1 MSFLLLT
8 LLYFT
13 TLILFFSIGSLIK
26 KKINIFNTLCNIDI
40 TIIGYGIFII
50 LSFHLY
56 FILNFSVDY
65 IIIFFSLI
73 LLIFFISN
81 HIYLKNNKKLIFN
94 NLIIFLSFFFIFFSP
109 SIFYGEQFYV
119 FRGNYWDHFNYL
131 SSSML
136 FNKYNFYDL
145 KSDDVIA
152 NYKNF
157 QSISSIIVY
166 RPFINFFQSL
176 YLSFQSLNIFL
187 IAHSFKIFLTF
198 LNFLALVSFLSIF
211 KKIKFY
217 QKIIISITFSV
228 SFFSLYVFETDALS
242 HLGSISL
249 FLLSI
254 KFIYLIFEDKKKNTL
269 QNILILSILTSSLF
283 LVYPEI
289 FCIFLIIAFVYLN
302 TQLLKKKKLNFKII
316 LGSFFVFVLLTISS
330 YELNYKFLIIQFS
343 QALNS
348 NVDWWGY
355 FGAFIFGKKS
365 LVLDPIYVENIKDS
379 ILNKS
384 FFELTSQFYFDHI
397 ENGYNYVVL
406 NFIPSIFGLYYL
418 TPDNSEIDFKFIFIF
433 FTLFLNIYI
442 LLILVKNF
450 KHLYKKKLNFIIFNF
465 VIILIINS
473 YFIINQNFWT
483 IIKIYSYFLVFI
495 YLFLIID
502 LKKEKINRLML
513 IMIIIFPIYKYS
525 SFNNG
530 IGKYDSFPS
539 IIDTKYKKNINWN
552 LEKKKLTK
560 CDTIYSLEK
569 DYFVNRYI
577 EIKTIHN
584 NKTFQNKA
592 SFSKNNKKGCIVS
605 IIEKGFIVTSIK

>member
-1 MSFLLLT
+1 MNFLLLI
-8 LLYFT
+8 LLYFI

-26 KKINIFNTLCNIDI
+26 NKLNIFNGLCNIDI
-40 TIIGYGIFII
+40 SIIGYGIFTI

-56 FILNFSVDY
+56 FILNLSNQY
-65 IIIFFSLI
+65 IIIIFSII
-73 LLIFFISN
+73 LLIFLITNLS
-81 HIYLKNNKKLIFN
+81 YLKNNKKLVLNF
-94 NLIIFLSFFFIFFSP
+94 LIIFLFFFFILFIP

-131 SSSML
+131 SSSIL

-145 KSDDVIA
+145 KSDAVIA

-157 QSISSIIVY
+157 QNISSIIVY

-176 YLSFQSLNIFL
+176 YLNFQSLNIFL

-198 LNFLALVSFLSIF
+198 INFLALLSFLSIF

-217 QKIIISITFSV
+217 QKIIISFAFSV

-249 FLLSI
+249 FLLCI
-254 KFIYLIFEDKKKNTL
+254 KFLYLIFDEKKRNTS
-269 QNILILSILTSSLF
+269 QNIIILSILTSSFF
-283 LVYPEI
+283 LIYPEL

-302 TQLLKKKKLNFKII
+302 SQLLKKNKLNFKII
-316 LGSFFVFVLLTISS
+316 ISSFFVFIILTISS
-330 YELNYKFLIIQFS
+330 YELNYKFLIIQFN

-365 LVLDPIYVENIKDS
+365 LVLDPTYVENIKNS
-379 ILNKS
+379 ILNKN
-384 FFELTSQFYFDHI
+384 FFELSKQFYFDHV
-397 ENGYNYVVL
+397 ENGYNFLAL

-418 TPDNSEIDFKFIFIF
+418 TIDNSVIQYKYIFVF
-433 FTLFLNIYI
+433 LVLFLNIYI
-442 LLILVKNF
+442 LHILRKNIEY
-450 KHLYKKKLNFIIFNF
+450 LYKKKLNIIIFNII
-465 VIILIINS
+465 IILSINS
-473 YFIINQNFWT
+473 YLIINQNFWT
-483 IIKIYSYFLVFI
+483 VIKIYSYLLVFI

-502 LKKEKINRLML
+502 LQKEKINRLIL
-513 IMIIIFPIYKYS
+513 ILIIFFPIYKYS
-525 SFNNG
+525 SFNDG
-530 IGKYDSFPS
+530 IGKHDSFPS
-539 IIDTKYKKNINWN
+539 IIDKKYKKNINWD
-552 LEKKKLTK
+552 LDKKKISE

-577 EIKTIHN
+577 EIKTIHL
-584 NKTFQNKA
+584 NKTFQNKP
-592 SFSKNNKKGCIVS
+592 SFNKINKKGCNVS